1 MFGYINSV
9 LFTLQSS
16 SFYAIGHQFL
26 LALTVISP
34 MMFPGSYIT
43 FPSFFQYIIMIFFG
57 ATFLAT
63 VLFTIIL
70 MQNERV
76 SVVMGIFSGLMMVG
90 TSHFHTNIDF
100 IGTLLIL
107 FGSVLLVK
115 KQFIDL
121 QY

>member
-1 MFGYINSV
+1 
-9 LFTLQSS
+9 
-16 SFYAIGHQFL
+16 
-26 LALTVISP
+26 
-34 MMFPGSYIT
+34 
-43 FPSFFQYIIMIFFG
+43 
-57 ATFLAT
+57 
-63 VLFTIIL
+63 

-121 QY
+121 QYWGLSWEYDLWLLRMNFLFGFFFSLWDIKVDYDRTYKNYQEFISDDF